1 MLRVVHQDIEDN
13 LKVVVEGPEEEEE
26 EENGKR

>member
-13 LKVVVEGPEEEEE
+13 LKVVVEGPEEEE
-26 EENGKR
+26 NGKR